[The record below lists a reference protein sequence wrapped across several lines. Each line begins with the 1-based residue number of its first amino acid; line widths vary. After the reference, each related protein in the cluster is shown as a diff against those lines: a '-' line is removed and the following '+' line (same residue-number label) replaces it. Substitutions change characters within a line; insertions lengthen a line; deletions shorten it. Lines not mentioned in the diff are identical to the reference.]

1 MGDGTV
7 PGERN
12 GRGRAVSAEE
22 SLRGG
27 IDMGNRRLLLGA
39 TLALALPAAA
49 AIPEPG
55 DLAPGL
61 RAPAN
66 EEAAFMLSGDGVYVY
81 ECRQSLLDPNAYGWV
96 FVVPDAT
103 LYDGA
108 RSVAR
113 HATVGV
119 FEALTDR
126 SSLSG
131 VVRAS
136 QAAGAANL
144 PWLSMRAQPLSS
156 DGVFAGVTSIQRVN
170 TSGGMAPTSGC
181 GPTNVGGS
189 TRVAYQADYYFYKQR

>member
-1 MGDGTV
+1 
-7 PGERN
+7 
-12 GRGRAVSAEE
+12 
-22 SLRGG
+22 
-27 IDMGNRRLLLGA
+27 MGNRTLLLGA
-39 TLALALPAAA
+39 TLALALPAMA
-49 AIPEPG
+49 AISEPG
-55 DLAPGL
+55 GLARGL

-66 EEAAFMLSGDGVYVY
+66 EEAAFMLTGDGVYVY
-81 ECRQSLLDPNAYGWV
+81 ECRQSLLDPNAYEWA
-96 FVVPDAT
+96 FLVPDAT

-113 HATVGV
+113 HATVGL

-136 QAAGAANL
+136 QAAGASNL

-170 TSGGMAPTSGC
+170 TSGGMAPAGGC
-181 GPTNVGGS
+181 GPGNVGGS